1 MPKKDALPLID
12 QMDYLPL
19 DARKLTQET
28 VRRYG
33 YGVAEYNGQK
43 VQVAPY
49 TDEKGRTIGQKLRTA
64 DKDFR
69 VVGTIPGDAMFGKQ
83 LLRGSGKMVVITEG
97 EIDAMSAAQA
107 LGGSWPCVS
116 VPHGAQS
123 AVTAL
128 KANLEVLESYEKV
141 VICFDN
147 DEPGQVARDS
157 AVELFSPGKAR
168 LVDLGSY
175 KDANDALKSDPGFLR
190 NAIWDAAPWRPDGVV
205 NMAELKER
213 IKAPLVPGTPYPW
226 DGLNRMLYGARKQ
239 ELVTWTAGTGV
250 GKTAIVSELVHH
262 LVEQGKTVGII
273 YLEEGVDRAGKRI
286 VGIHMNLPLHL
297 PGQEYTDE
305 EFDAAWDATLG
316 TGRLYAYDHFGSLNE
331 DILMNRIRYM
341 VKGLGC
347 DVVVLDHISMV
358 VSGADLEADERR
370 LLDHAMTTMRTLTQE
385 TNATFHV
392 VSHLKRKEGR
402 SHEEGG
408 KVSLSHLRGTQAIA
422 QLSDAVIGCERDQQD
437 DDAEASNTTV
447 LRVLKNRYAGITGV
461 ACALLFDHKTGRL
474 TEIDE
479 AVDALGGTPD
489 ADF

>member
-1 MPKKDALPLID
+1 
-12 QMDYLPL
+12 
-19 DARKLTQET
+19 
-28 VRRYG
+28 
-33 YGVAEYNGQK
+33 
-43 VQVAPY
+43 
-49 TDEKGRTIGQKLRTA
+49 
-64 DKDFR
+64 
-69 VVGTIPGDAMFGKQ
+69 
-83 LLRGSGKMVVITEG
+83 
-97 EIDAMSAAQA
+97 
-107 LGGSWPCVS
+107 
-116 VPHGAQS
+116 
-123 AVTAL
+123 
-128 KANLEVLESYEKV
+128 
-141 VICFDN
+141 
-147 DEPGQVARDS
+147 
-157 AVELFSPGKAR
+157 
-168 LVDLGSY
+168 
-175 KDANDALKSDPGFLR
+175 
-190 NAIWDAAPWRPDGVV
+190 
-205 NMAELKER
+205 
-213 IKAPLVPGTPYPW
+213 
-226 DGLNRMLYGARKQ
+226 
-239 ELVTWTAGTGV
+239 
-250 GKTAIVSELVHH
+250 
-262 LVEQGKTVGII
+262 
-273 YLEEGVDRAGKRI
+273 
-286 VGIHMNLPLHL
+286 
-297 PGQEYTDE
+297 
-305 EFDAAWDATLG
+305 LG